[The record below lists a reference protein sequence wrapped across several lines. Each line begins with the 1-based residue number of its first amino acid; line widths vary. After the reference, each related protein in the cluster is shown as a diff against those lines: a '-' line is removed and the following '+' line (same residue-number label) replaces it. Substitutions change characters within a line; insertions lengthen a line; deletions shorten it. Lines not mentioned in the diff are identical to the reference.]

1 MPSIRKGSFSL
12 SLTYSD
18 GNYSNNLFGD
28 KAYYDAWLNT
38 CELSF
43 DLKRNFRSRNKD
55 GNDYIDVNELNEE
68 RDKLRT
74 IQIFDSSIA
83 STIKKKREEINS
95 MEFRVSLLMDSY
107 PRIICKIHNFTFD
120 DTISAVTFRIE
131 KILQ

>member
-1 MPSIRKGSFSL
+1 MQIRRKGSFSL

-18 GNYSNNLFGD
+18 GNFSNNLIGD
-28 KAYYDAWLNT
+28 NAYYDTWLNT

-55 GNDYIDVNELNEE
+55 GNDYIDINELNGQ

-74 IQIFDSSIA
+74 VQIFDSSIA
-83 STIKKKREEINS
+83 STIKKKIEENNS
-95 MEFRVSLLMDSY
+95 MEFRATFLMDSY
-107 PRIICKIHNFTFD
+107 PKILCKIHSFTFD
-120 DTISAVTFRIE
+120 DSFSAVTLSIE